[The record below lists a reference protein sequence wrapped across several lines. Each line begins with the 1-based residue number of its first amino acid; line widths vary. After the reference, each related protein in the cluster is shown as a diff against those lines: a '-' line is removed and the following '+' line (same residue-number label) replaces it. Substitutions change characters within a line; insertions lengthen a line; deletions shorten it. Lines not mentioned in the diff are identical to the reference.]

1 MAYCFDTIV
10 LQLWRIE
17 MELTEEQK
25 AIIYG
30 EVVAELCPENL
41 FYQIEGE
48 YYQRIQEY
56 EEEGST
62 FNRFDN

>member
-1 MAYCFDTIV
+1 
-10 LQLWRIE
+10 